1 MLALWEYQAAHGGA
15 LPDDPMVAQEL
26 EEIANKLIGVADV
39 NKQVL
44 PNIPRELIECVCHAL
59 TAFVPLADRVPR
71 SILRIASLLMPGIRH
86 SSSHLP
92 PPIRHARTLTTCPCG
107 LMV

>member
-1 MLALWEYQAAHGGA
+1 MLALWEYQAAHGGT

-44 PNIPRELIECVCHAL
+44 PNIPRELIEYVCVAL
-59 TAFVPLADRVPR
+59 TAFVPLADRVPVP
-71 SILRIASLLMPGIRH
+71 SCVSLR
-86 SSSHLP
+86 
-92 PPIRHARTLTTCPCG
+92 C
-107 LMV
+107 